1 MKKKRIIILLLAV
14 VLLIPMVVSCTPVDD
29 TQTSDLGRGFW
40 PFQKHDGW
48 IYYSASDKLYKIK
61 PNGDEK
67 TEISGVEVM
76 NFVIYEDRIY
86 YTADNERALYSS
98 NTDGSD
104 QTFLCEKRFRM
115 WPTHK
120 LYVVDDWIYC
130 IPKYNVL
137 CKMKTD
143 GTQLTWLT
151 QPINPITDFFISGEW
166 IYYIVQD
173 YGECRYHLYRMHT
186 DGTQKTKLT
195 QDTCGSRGM
204 DFDEN
209 WIYYVDSEG
218 GIYKQDFY
226 ISEPIKLID
235 CDRCSFLKVIG
246 DWVYYNEDSA
256 FYKVKTDGSERT
268 KITDV
273 IPDARFVDVWDNWL
287 IYMDRSKNHAIAHMI
302 RVGYSH
308 KTDAL
313 IDKILADST
322 PDLEI
327 RKYEN
332 TESFTPSD
340 ETKPTSSP
348 VRDTKLTRSPAKDTR
363 PKTTP
368 TKYTPSI
375 LPTKDTK
382 PTIVPAD
389 DAKPPTG
396 DAYTSDFG
404 LGLWVSPM
412 QEYNGWVYYTVYPKG
427 IYKIRTNGKDKALVS
442 EKTPY
447 SFEIYEDR
455 IYYAMYKDGTII
467 DNSIYSCETD
477 GSDVTF
483 LCEKQFGAYQ
493 NKRLNIVD
501 NWIYFMRN
509 DYMLHKIKTDGTAQV
524 QLNQRDEP
532 ILDFTIHEEWIYYL
546 TLTFEKDYREKFYN
560 LNRMR
565 TDGTQKMQLTTEKCK
580 KIDIQDNWIY
590 YIDET
595 ATSIYKVKFDGSG
608 KQIIADGNLFGY
620 SCFKVI
626 GDWVYYENGTPN
638 VGLYRIKTDGSEC
651 IKITDVVL
659 DFRTVNVWDNWLIY
673 VDFFRETPMAHMIR
687 AGDTHKTDAVIEE
700 ILADKYSDIEIRKY
714 E

>member
-1 MKKKRIIILLLAV
+1 MKKKRIIILLLTV
-14 VLLIPMVVSCTPVDD
+14 VLLILTVVSCTPADD

-40 PFQKHDGW
+40 PFKKHDGW

-67 TEISGVEVM
+67 TEISDIEVM

-86 YTADNERALYSS
+86 YTEDNEGVIYSCK
-98 NTDGSD
+98 TDGSD
-104 QTFLCEKRFRM
+104 QTFICEKQRTPLPDRS
-115 WPTHK
+115 
-120 LYVVDDWIYC
+120 LDVVDGWIYF
-130 IPKYNVL
+130 INRFHTLYKIR
-137 CKMKTD
+137 TD
-143 GTQLTWLT
+143 GTDLTQLTDEWVW
-151 QPINPITDFFISGEW
+151 DFSIDGEW
-166 IYYIVQD
+166 LYYSTLENNYFYQ
-173 YGECRYHLYRMHT
+173 LYRMRT
-186 DGTQKTKLT
+186 DGTHNTQLT
-195 QDTCGSRGM
+195 QENCGAA
-204 DFDEN
+204 DFDAGTYYDD
-209 WIYYVDSEG
+209 WLYYVDEPGTS
-218 GIYKQDFY
+218 IYKVRFDGSDKEK
-226 ISEPIKLID
+226 IT
-235 CDRCSFLKVIG
+235 DRDRFSSLFFKVIG
-246 DWVYYNEDSA
+246 DWVYYVNGGENSGL
-256 FYKVKTDGSERT
+256 YKVKTDGSEHT

-287 IYMDRSKNHAIAHMI
+287 IYMDRSKDRAIAHMI

-308 KTDAL
+308 KSDAL
-313 IDKILADST
+313 IDQILADSM

-327 RKYEN
+327 RKYEK
-332 TESFTPSD
+332 TAYCPPD
-340 ETKPTSSP
+340 D
-348 VRDTKLTRSPAKDTR
+348 DTKTTSSPAKDMK
-363 PKTTP
+363 PSSTP
-368 TKYTPSI
+368 AKETPSS

-382 PTIVPAD
+382 PTIVQRD

-404 LGLWVSPM
+404 LGFWVSPM

-546 TLTFEKDYREKFYN
+546 TLTLDKDHRQKFYN
-560 LNRMR
+560 LHRMR
-565 TDGTQKMQLTTEKCK
+565 TDGTQKMQLTTENCRE
-580 KIDIQDNWIY
+580 IDIQDNWIY

-608 KQIIADGNLFGY
+608 KQKIMDGNLCGY

-626 GDWVYYENGTPN
+626 GDWVYYENGTPD

-651 IKITDVVL
+651 RKIADVVL
-659 DFRTVNVWDNWLIY
+659 DFRFISVWDNWLVY
-673 VDFFRETPMAHMIR
+673 VDFFRETPIAHMIR

-700 ILADKYSDIEIRKY
+700 ILADKYPDIEIRKY